1 LFVSE
6 NLGRTIHLDVTFM
19 GRVDE
24 QIMIE
29 FFERD
34 AFPMGVAKEFQN
46 LMSYPSLVFICSP
59 STASHLWITIDHML
73 DPEVNDWQMGDGN
86 NKNKNSNRCS
96 RNLRDFHNLISEG
109 NRHEAGASLK

>member
-1 LFVSE
+1 
-6 NLGRTIHLDVTFM
+6 M

-59 STASHLWITIDHML
+59 STASHLWLTIDHML

-86 NKNKNSNRCS
+86 NKNKNDNKEK
-96 RNLRDFHNLISEG
+96 ISFSILYAAKGQQEIRLG
-109 NRHEAGASLK
+109 K